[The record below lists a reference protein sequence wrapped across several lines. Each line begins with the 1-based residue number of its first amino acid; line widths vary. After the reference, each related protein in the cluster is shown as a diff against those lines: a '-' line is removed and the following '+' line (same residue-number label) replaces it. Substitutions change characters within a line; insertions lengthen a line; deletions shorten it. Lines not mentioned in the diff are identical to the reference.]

1 MKKSIVV
8 LGSLNADLVVR
19 VPGFLARGETV
30 TGTALAVFA
39 GGKGANQACAV
50 GRLGT
55 RVHMVGRVGAD
66 GNGALLRASLD
77 GAGVDTA
84 GVVADET
91 APTGTALITIDA
103 SGQNQIVIV
112 AGPDG
117 CASPPALGGRRG
129 R

>member
-1 MKKSIVV
+1 MTHSIVV

-19 VPGFLARGETV
+19 VPRFPSPGETV
-30 TGTALAVFA
+30 TGTDLAVFA

-77 GAGVDTA
+77 AAGVDTA
-84 GVVADET
+84 GAEGPHGRT
-91 APTGTALITIDA
+91 SGTARLTPQCP
-103 SGQNQIVIV
+103 GQHEVMGLARGHQ
-112 AGPDG
+112 PR
-117 CASPPALGGRRG
+117 PP
-129 R
+129 

>member
-1 MKKSIVV
+1 MTHSIVV

-19 VPGFLARGETV
+19 VPRFPSPGETV
-30 TGTALAVFA
+30 TGTDLAVFA

-77 GAGVDTA
+77 AAGVDTA
-84 GVVADET
+84 GGGGDQGAPPRAAPLTIHAPRPHADRI
-91 APTGTALITIDA
+91 AA
-103 SGQNQIVIV
+103 
-112 AGPDG
+112 
-117 CASPPALGGRRG
+117 
-129 R
+129 